1 MFFLQH
7 FEFSM
12 PGRDLDHGSLP
23 FPSPKQPFMTEID
36 DASGLDRC
44 TRAMVVGQVVV
55 AYLSLAGRK
64 RVQQFSR
71 LAGEALRTALS
82 SHGRHVKCKCCD
94 DEKILRV

>member
-1 MFFLQH
+1 
-7 FEFSM
+7 
-12 PGRDLDHGSLP
+12 
-23 FPSPKQPFMTEID
+23 MTEID